1 MRRYRYASHALVLLV
16 AGAIAGYSTG
26 SLNLPR
32 PAAPAALDAMAAN
45 AHETLGNVALGRD
58 SAIIKPLSIPTAP
71 LPNRRVIR
79 YTVADGDTLD
89 SVAQALR
96 VTVREITWS
105 NPGLRQPLKAGE
117 TIYLPPVP
125 GVVVVTRKGD
135 TAASLAQ
142 EYGVDAT
149 ILLGFNDIRSSDVR
163 PGMTLIVP
171 VDPTVGPNLASGV
184 PADPIQPG
192 AFVCPIQGAKIIQKF
207 GPTSFTLEPPYGGY
221 LHFHTGV
228 DLLADYGTPIDAAAG
243 GRVTATGYADY
254 YGLRVEITDSYG
266 LVEVY
271 AHMAQV
277 SVTDGQLVQQG
288 QLVGFV
294 GSTGLSIGA
303 HLHLQLEVGGVP
315 TDPLPLAGC
324 S

>member
-1 MRRYRYASHALVLLV
+1 MAA
-16 AGAIAGYSTG
+16 AIAGYSAG
-26 SLNLPR
+26 GLNLPR
-32 PAAPAALDAMAAN
+32 PSAAAALDAMAAN

-58 SAIIKPLSIPTAP
+58 SAIIKPLSIPTAA

-79 YTVADGDTLD
+79 YTVASGDTLD
-89 SVAQALR
+89 SIARALR
-96 VTVREITWS
+96 VTVREIMWS
-105 NPGLRQPLKAGE
+105 NPGLRQPLKAGQ
-117 TIYLPPVP
+117 TLSLPPVP
-125 GVVVVTRKGD
+125 GVIVVTRKGD
-135 TAASLAQ
+135 TAASLARA
-142 EYGVDAT
+142 YGVDAT
-149 ILLGFNDIRSSDVR
+149 VLLGFNDIRASDVR

-171 VDPTVGPNLASGV
+171 VDPTIGPNLANGL

-192 AFVCPIQGAKIIQKF
+192 AFACPIQGAKIIQKF
-207 GPTSFTLEPPYGGY
+207 GPTSFALEPPYGGY
-221 LHFHTGV
+221 LHFHTGI

-277 SVTDGQLVQQG
+277 SVTAGQLVQQG

-303 HLHLQLEVGGVP
+303 HLHLQVEVGGVP